1 MRVALEKTQETN
13 KAIKEFLEANYGP
26 RPVTRSIETYRRVV
40 GESNDTFKHMLEA
53 YDRSATV

>member
-13 KAIKEFLEANYGP
+13 KAIKEFLEANNGP

-40 GESNDTFKHMLEA
+40 GESNDTFKHILEA
-53 YDRSATV
+53 